1 MSELPATQ
9 TGDRIDGRYRV
20 LGRLGGGTYGQVFR
34 VADDHLGNE
43 VALKLLTPKQN
54 EPATWDEAQV
64 LERLRSPYLLPV
76 LNADLVDDTDI
87 RYITTPVITGG
98 DLEDVADGF
107 GVDAL
112 SAVRWGEHLGY
123 GLDRMHREGLLH
135 RDVKPGNAYL
145 DDNGHVL
152 LGDLGM
158 AAAMDA
164 DGKASATGS
173 YATVAPEV
181 VSPEDPGCSIATDI
195 YSLAATVFY
204 LLTGHYP
211 SGPRSMGNIERS
223 QKVRAGE
230 FLDLR
235 TIAPHVSPSVA
246 RTVEQGLSLDPAQRP
261 KSAQDF
267 ANQLASCS
275 HYDRSWR
282 RIEPHPGHE
291 ACFLGGSTRTAL
303 GVKVCAIPEQP
314 GKFAIQVQ
322 LSSGRR
328 KAQHEK
334 HGLTPP
340 QLLAALRKIA
350 KNI

>member
-1 MSELPATQ
+1 MSALPATQ
-9 TGDRIDGRYRV
+9 TGDRIDGRYQV
-20 LGRLGGGTYGQVFR
+20 LGRLGRGSYGEVFR

-64 LERLRSPYLLPV
+64 LERLRSPYLLRV

-107 GVDAL
+107 GVDSV
-112 SAVRWGEHLGY
+112 SAVRWGEQLGY
-123 GLDRMHREGLLH
+123 GLDRMHKEGLLH

-145 DDNGHVL
+145 HDNGDVL

-164 DGKASATGS
+164 DGKTSATGS

-181 VSPEDPGCSIATDI
+181 VSPGNPGCTIATDI

-211 SGPRSMGNIERS
+211 TGPRSMENGDRR
-223 QKVRAGE
+223 QKILAGE

-235 TIAPHVSPSVA
+235 SIAPHVSPSVA
-246 RTVEQGLSLDPAQRP
+246 RVVEQGLSLDPVQRP
-261 KSAQDF
+261 VSAQDF
-267 ANQLASCS
+267 ANRLASCS
-275 HYDRSWR
+275 HHPRPWR
-282 RIEPHPGHE
+282 RINSHPGHE
-291 ACFLGGSTRTAL
+291 ACFIGSAIKNAL
-303 GVKVCAIPEQP
+303 GVNVCAIPEGS

-322 LSSGRR
+322 LSTGRR
-328 KAQHEK
+328 GRQHEK
-334 HGLTPP
+334 QGLTPP
-340 QLLAALRKIA
+340 QLLAALRKLV
-350 KNI
+350 KKL